1 MEPAM
6 PVLVVGSVALDSVQ
20 TPAGARDEAL
30 GGSAAYFG
38 MAASHYAAV
47 RMVAVVGTDFPER
60 HLAVFR
66 RRGIDCAG
74 LMTAEGRTFRWA
86 GVYADDMNKR
96 TTLRTEL
103 NVFEGFHPEM
113 PGAYLDSPCVFLAN
127 IDPGLQLEVLD
138 QMDAPPL
145 VVLDTMNYWITSAR
159 EKLLAVLRRVHVFLL
174 NDEEAQMLTG
184 ADNVLKAAEGIR
196 MMGPS
201 VVVIKRGEHGALART
216 EQGWFALPA
225 FPLESPQDPTGA
237 GDAFAGGLVGF
248 LARNGGSLEEP
259 CLRLG
264 LAHGAAVASFAVE
277 SFSVD
282 GLLDLAPAAIE
293 SRVRQIR
300 DLCRFELELPVR
312 S

>member
-1 MEPAM
+1 MQPPM
-6 PVLVVGSVALDSVQ
+6 PVLVVGSIALDSVR
-20 TPAGARDEAL
+20 TPAGEREEAL

-38 MAASHYAAV
+38 VAASPFAAV
-47 RMVAVVGTDFPER
+47 RIVAVVGTDFPDR
-60 HLAVFR
+60 HLALFR
-66 RRGIDCAG
+66 GHGIDCAG
-74 LMTAEGRTFRWA
+74 LATAEGRTFRWA
-86 GVYADDMNKR
+86 GVYSDDMNKR

-103 NVFEGFHPEM
+103 NVFEEFHPEM
-113 PGAYLDSPCVFLAN
+113 PNSYLDSPCVFLAN
-127 IDPGLQLEVLD
+127 IDPALQLEVLD
-138 QMDAPPL
+138 QLDAPPL

-225 FPLESPQDPTGA
+225 FPIDSPQDPTGA

-248 LARNGGSLEEP
+248 LARHGGSLDEP
-259 CLRLG
+259 YLRLG

-282 GLLDLAPAAIE
+282 GLLNLSLESIE
-293 SRVRQIR
+293 QRVRQIR
-300 DLCRFELELPVR
+300 NLSHFDLELPA
-312 S
+312 SG